1 VGSEQKYNRYGY
13 KTSYEGDYDNA
24 DAELSAWGKGEVEL
38 SDERNEYLQ
47 SQWHQEDERARAAGS
62 RNLQD
67 RFQNATAE
75 LNYIEKN
82 GFRGT
87 AQEKADYISQLLRK
101 QRQERKDAKDA
112 GDQASAG
119 GSTRTTSSRR
129 GYDAKN
135 NRGITG
141 ALELS
146 AIPQDR
152 AQELQNG
159 RITLRGK
166 AYNIVGNTGDKFLVP
181 DPDQP
186 DYSRRV

>member
-1 VGSEQKYNRYGY
+1 MHSGTSDIKLDSPEGRALDARMDYVTDKLEEANKRKTDSDSATPGGGQSSTGSSEQLAFSEP
-13 KTSYEGDYDNA
+13 T
-24 DAELSAWGKGEVEL
+24 
-38 SDERNEYLQ
+38 
-47 SQWHQEDERARAAGS
+47 
-62 RNLQD
+62 
-67 RFQNATAE
+67 
-75 LNYIEKN
+75 
-82 GFRGT
+82 FR
-87 AQEKADYISQLLRK
+87 Q
-101 QRQERKDAKDA
+101 
-112 GDQASAG
+112 
-119 GSTRTTSSRR
+119 

-152 AQELQNG
+152 AQEIQNG